1 MKVYIES
8 KDENVDMNFKG
19 TVLELLNF
27 LEINFQS
34 VVVVINNK
42 IVDLNSKVI
51 NKDKVFILNVVT
63 GG

>member
-1 MKVYIES
+1 MKIYIES
-8 KDENVDMNFKG
+8 RDENVDINFEG

-42 IVDLNSKVI
+42 IVDLNSKVV
-51 NKDKVFILNVVT
+51 NKDKVFILDVVT